1 MLNNNKK
8 SIMKSVRLTEEVYDY
23 VDNFEGEGFNQKL
36 ENLVLFCM
44 KKEESSRDRISYYEN
59 KVLSAQKYYAASIEG
74 MNEVKKMID
83 LIDKF
88 NFRMDKVLDR
98 ISIDEDD

>member
-1 MLNNNKK
+1 MLNNKK
-8 SIMKSVRLTEEVYDY
+8 SIMKSVRLTEEVYNY
-23 VDNFEGEGFNQKL
+23 VDNFEGDGFNQKL

-44 KKEESSRDRISYYEN
+44 KKEDTLRDRISYYEN
-59 KVLSAQKYYAASIEG
+59 KLISAQKYHAVSTEG
-74 MNEVKKMID
+74 MNEIKKMMD

-98 ISIDEDD
+98 MSIDEED